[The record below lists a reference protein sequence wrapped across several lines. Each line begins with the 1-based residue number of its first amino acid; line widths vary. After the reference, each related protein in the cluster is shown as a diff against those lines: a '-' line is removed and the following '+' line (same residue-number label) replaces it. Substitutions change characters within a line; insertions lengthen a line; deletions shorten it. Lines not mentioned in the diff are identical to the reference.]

1 MFAGIYKKIVTDFSK
16 ITLFFLI
23 VLIIFSLYHSK
34 NFNLDASSDALL
46 LEGDPDLKY
55 LREVNQT
62 YGSKDFL
69 VLTYTPVSK
78 FTDKETILNLQLLK
92 SKIEKLSWV
101 DSVITIIDI
110 PLLNSTDEGLME
122 RLKNYKTLAYPEIDR
137 QRGFDEIINS
147 PIYKNYVISED
158 GKTSG
163 IVVYLKKD
171 ERLVEYIK
179 IKDKYFNQS
188 IETGLSKEEKNNYKK
203 FIKEYEDY
211 KNLYNI
217 RNHQNITEIRDVIG
231 KYGENAKI
239 YLGGI
244 PMIADDMMSY
254 IKSDIVVFGIGVFIF
269 IILTL
274 WFIFRNLKWVL
285 MPLLGCATSVI
296 IMIGL
301 LGLIGWKVTVIS
313 SNFIALMLILNMAMN
328 IHLTVR
334 FLQLKK
340 EFPNLS
346 KSEAIFESSKKMMLP
361 ILYTVLTTICAFLSL
376 VFSGIKPII
385 DFGWMMTL
393 GLIISLLVTFLL
405 LPSLISLLASE
416 NEVGLKD
423 TEKSIITSTLASFTK
438 KNKITIYG
446 STFLIIIFSVIG
458 ILKLEVENSFIN
470 YFDKDTEIYKG
481 MKKIDDDLGGTTP
494 LNIILKFPSNIEET
508 QGEEDEFDE
517 WEEENKN
524 NAEDKAKYWFTR
536 DKMDKIIKV
545 HDYLDSLPEVGK
557 VLSFGSILR
566 VAENLNNKKLQSLEI
581 AVLYSKIPDE
591 LKKEIISPY
600 ISVEKDEARISLRI
614 KDSLKNLRRND
625 LINKINSELNTK
637 LGLEKNEYK
646 LAGVLILFNNL
657 LQSLFKS
664 QILTLGIVILG
675 IFLMF
680 LILFRN
686 TAISVIGVVPN
697 FIAAF
702 FILGIIG
709 LLGIPLDMMTIT
721 IAAITIGIA
730 VDNSIHYIYRFKEEF
745 KKINDYNKTLDRCH
759 NTVGVAILNTSIT
772 IVFGFSILI
781 LSNFIPTIYFGI
793 FTGIA
798 MLLAMISVLTLLPKL
813 ILTYKPFGE
822 EPSKLAAMISVLTL
836 LPKLI
841 LTYKPFG
848 EEPSKLD

>member
-1 MFAGIYKKIVTDFSK
+1 MFASIYKRIVIDFSK
-16 ITLFFLI
+16 ITLLFLI
-23 VLIIFSLYHSK
+23 VVTVFSLYQSK

-55 LREVNQT
+55 LREINET
-62 YGSKDFL
+62 YGFKDFL
-69 VLTYTPVSK
+69 VLTYTPVSS
-78 FTDKETILNLQLLK
+78 FTEKETILNLQLLK
-92 SKIEKLSWV
+92 SKIEKLTWV
-101 DSVITIIDI
+101 DSVITVIDV
-110 PLLNSTDEGLME
+110 PLLKSTDEGLMD

-137 QRGFDEIINS
+137 NRGFDEILNS

-171 ERLVEYIK
+171 ERLAEYIK
-179 IKDKYFNQS
+179 IKDKYFIQIKES
-188 IETGLSKEEKNNYKK
+188 GLSKEEKKNYKK
-203 FIKEYEDY
+203 FIKEYEEY

-217 RNHQNITEIRDVIG
+217 RNHQNITEIRDVIS
-231 KYGENAKI
+231 KYGESAKI
-239 YLGGI
+239 HLGGI

-274 WFIFRNLKWVL
+274 WFIFRNLKWVA

-340 EFPNLS
+340 ESPQLS
-346 KSEAIFESSKKMMLP
+346 KGDAVFEASKRMMLP

-393 GLIISLLVTFLL
+393 GLIVSLLVTFLL
-405 LPSLISLLASE
+405 LPSLINLLSSE
-416 NEVGLKD
+416 SEIGLKD
-423 TEKSIITSTLASFTK
+423 TERSIITSALGSFTK
-438 KNKITIYG
+438 KNRILIFG
-446 STFLIIIFSVIG
+446 STLIMIIFSIVG
-458 ILKLEVENSFIN
+458 ISKLEVENSFIN
-470 YFDKDTEIYKG
+470 YFDKETEIYKG

-494 LNIILKFPSNIEET
+494 LNIILKFPTGQKVNQIAD
-508 QGEEDEFDE
+508 DEFDE
-517 WEEENKN
+517 WEEEDDAK
-524 NAEDKAKYWFTR
+524 EDKAKYWFTR

-545 HDYLDSLPEVGK
+545 HDYLDSLPQIGK

-566 VAENLNNKKLQSLEI
+566 VAEDLNNKELQSLEI
-581 AVLYSKIPDE
+581 AVLYSKIPE
-591 LKKEIISPY
+591 TIKTEIVSPY

-614 KDSLKNLRRND
+614 KDSLKDLRRND
-625 LINKINSELNTK
+625 LINKINLELNTK
-637 LGLEKNEYK
+637 VGFEKDEYK

-686 TAISVIGVVPN
+686 TVLSLIGIVPN

-745 KKINDYNKTLDRCH
+745 EKINNYNKTLDKCH
-759 NTVGVAILNTSIT
+759 STVGVAILNTSIT
-772 IVFGFSILI
+772 IVFGFSILV

-813 ILTYKPFGE
+813 ILTFKPFGKE
-822 EPSKLAAMISVLTL
+822 TK
-836 LPKLI
+836 I
-841 LTYKPFG
+841 LK
-848 EEPSKLD
+848 

>member
-1 MFAGIYKKIVTDFSK
+1 MVADIYKKIVIDFSK
-16 ITLFFLI
+16 VTILLI
-23 VLIIFSLYHSK
+23 AVLVGFSLYQSK

-69 VLTYTPVSK
+69 VLTYTPVSS
-78 FTDKETILNLQLLK
+78 FVEKETILNLQLLK
-92 SKIEKLSWV
+92 SKIEMLTWV
-101 DSVITIIDI
+101 DSVITVIDV
-110 PLLNSTDEGLME
+110 PLLKSTDEGLME
-122 RLKNYKTLAYPEIDR
+122 RLKNFKTLAYPEIDR
-137 QRGFDEIINS
+137 KRGFDEIINS

-171 ERLVEYIK
+171 ERLADYIK
-179 IKDKYFNQS
+179 IKDNYYNQS
-188 IETGLSKEEKNNYKK
+188 IEIGLSKEEKINYKK
-203 FIKEYEDY
+203 FIKEYDEY

-217 RNHQNITEIRDVIG
+217 RNHQNIAEIRDVIS
-231 KYGENAKI
+231 KYGESAKI
-239 YLGGI
+239 HLGGI

-254 IKSDIVVFGIGVFIF
+254 IKNDIVVFGIGVFIF
-269 IILTL
+269 IIITL
-274 WFIFRNLKWVL
+274 WFIFRNLKWVII
-285 MPLLGCATSVI
+285 PLLGCATSVI
-296 IMIGL
+296 VMIGL
-301 LGLIGWKVTVIS
+301 LGLLGWKVTVIS

-328 IHLTVR
+328 IHVTVR

-340 EFPNLS
+340 EFPQLI
-346 KSEAIFESSKKMMLP
+346 KSEAVLEASKKMMLP

-393 GLIISLLVTFLL
+393 GLIVSLFVTFLL
-405 LPSLISLLASE
+405 LPSLLNLFSSD
-416 NEVGLKD
+416 NEMSIKD
-423 TEKSIITSTLASFTK
+423 TEKSYITSALSLFTK
-438 KNKITIYG
+438 KNELLIFGT
-446 STFLIIIFSVIG
+446 TLIIIITSIFG
-458 ILKLEVENSFIN
+458 ISKLEVENSFIN
-470 YFDKDTEIYKG
+470 YFDKETEIYKG

-494 LNIILKFPSNIEET
+494 LNIILKFPVKQKEIT
-508 QGEEDEFDE
+508 KDEDEFDE
-517 WEEENKN
+517 WEEESK
-524 NAEDKAKYWFTR
+524 AGDDKEKYWFTR

-545 HDYLDSLPEVGK
+545 HDYLDSLPQIGK

-566 VAENLNNKKLQSLEI
+566 VAEDLNNKELQSLEI
-581 AVLYSKIPDE
+581 AVLYSKIPE
-591 LKKEIISPY
+591 TIKKEIVTPY
-600 ISVEKDEARISLRI
+600 ISVEKDEARISVRI
-614 KDSLKNLRRND
+614 KDSLKD
-625 LINKINSELNTK
+625 LINSDLNTK
-637 LGLEKNEYK
+637 LGLNKDEYK
-646 LAGVLILFNNL
+646 LVGVLILFNNL

-664 QILTLGIVILG
+664 QILTLGIVMLG

-680 LILFRN
+680 FILFRN
-686 TAISVIGVVPN
+686 IVLSFIGVVPN

-759 NTVGVAILNTSIT
+759 STVGIAILNTSIT

-781 LSNFIPTIYFGI
+781 LSNFIPTIYFGV

-813 ILTYKPFGE
+813 ILTLKPFGD
-822 EPSKLAAMISVLTL
+822 KIN
-836 LPKLI
+836 KLI
-841 LTYKPFG
+841 
-848 EEPSKLD
+848 

>member
-1 MFAGIYKKIVTDFSK
+1 MFVSIYKKIVIDFSK
-16 ITLFFLI
+16 ITLLFLAL
-23 VLIIFSLYHSK
+23 VVIFSLYQSK

-55 LREVNQT
+55 LREVNRT

-69 VLTYTPVSK
+69 VLTYTPVSS
-78 FTDKETILNLQLLK
+78 FIEKETILNLQLLK

-101 DSVITIIDI
+101 DSVVTVIDV
-110 PLLNSTDEGLME
+110 PLLKSTDEGLME

-137 QRGFDEIINS
+137 KRGFDEIINS

-163 IVVYLKKD
+163 VVIYLKKD
-171 ERLVEYIK
+171 KRLAEYIK
-179 IKDKYFNQS
+179 VKEKYLLQQS
-188 IETGLSKEEKNNYKK
+188 DTGLSKEEKINYKK
-203 FIKEYEDY
+203 FNKEYENY

-231 KYGENAKI
+231 KYGQNAKI
-239 YLGGI
+239 HLGGI

-274 WFIFRNLKWVL
+274 WFIFRNLKWVV

-301 LGLIGWKVTVIS
+301 LGLLGWKVTVIS

-328 IHLTVR
+328 IHVTVR

-340 EFPNLS
+340 EFPELT
-346 KSEAIFESSKKMMLP
+346 KDEAVFQASKKMMLP

-393 GLIISLLVTFLL
+393 GLLISLLVTFLL
-405 LPSLISLLASE
+405 LPSLINLISSE

-423 TEKSIITSTLASFTK
+423 TEKSLITAALGSFTK
-438 KNKITIYG
+438 KNKIIIFG
-446 STFLIIIFSVIG
+446 SALLIIILSIIG

-470 YFDKDTEIYKG
+470 YFDKETEIYKG

-494 LNIILKFPSNIEET
+494 LNIILKFPTKLEKTKAED
-508 QGEEDEFDE
+508 DEFDE
-517 WEEENKN
+517 WEEENEN
-524 NAEDKAKYWFTR
+524 EEDKAKYWFTR

-545 HDYLDSLPEVGK
+545 HDYLDSLPEIGK

-566 VAENLNNKKLQSLEI
+566 VAEDLNNKELQSLEI
-581 AVLYSKIPDE
+581 AVLYSKIPE
-591 LKKEIISPY
+591 AIKTEIVSPY
-600 ISVEKDEARISLRI
+600 ISVEKDEARISVRI
-614 KDSLKNLRRND
+614 KDSLENLRRNE
-625 LINKINSELNTK
+625 LINKINSELSTE
-637 LGLEKNEYK
+637 LGLEKDEYK

-664 QILTLGIVILG
+664 QILTLGIVIFG

-680 LILFRN
+680 FILFKN
-686 TAISVIGVVPN
+686 LIISLIGVVPN

-709 LLGIPLDMMTIT
+709 LLEIPLDMMTIT

-745 KKINDYNKTLDRCH
+745 KKINNYNETLDRCH
-759 NTVGVAILNTSIT
+759 STVGIAILNTSIT
-772 IVFGFSILI
+772 IVFGFSILV

-793 FTGIA
+793 FTGLA
-798 MLLAMISVLTLLPKL
+798 MLMAMISVLTLLPKL
-813 ILTYKPFGE
+813 ILTFKPFGKE
-822 EPSKLAAMISVLTL
+822 INELT
-836 LPKLI
+836 
-841 LTYKPFG
+841 
-848 EEPSKLD
+848 

>member
-1 MFAGIYKKIVTDFSK
+1 MFANIYKKIVIDFSK
-16 ITLFFLI
+16 VTLFFLI
-23 VLIIFSLYHSK
+23 VLIGFSLYQAK

-55 LREVNQT
+55 LREVNKT

-69 VLTYTPVSK
+69 VLTYTPISS
-78 FTDKETILNLQLLK
+78 FTEKETILNLQLLK
-92 SKIEKLSWV
+92 SKIDKLTWV
-101 DSVITIIDI
+101 DSVITVIDV
-110 PLLNSTDEGLME
+110 PLLKSSDEGLME

-137 QRGFDEIINS
+137 KRGFDEIINS

-171 ERLVEYIK
+171 ERLAEYIK
-179 IKDKYFNQS
+179 IKDKYFSQKT
-188 IETGLSKEEKNNYKK
+188 ETGLSKKERVNYKK
-203 FIKEYEDY
+203 FLVEYEEY
-211 KNLYNI
+211 KNLYNV
-217 RNHQNITEIRDVIG
+217 RNHQNISEIRDVIN

-239 YLGGI
+239 HLGGI

-274 WFIFRNLKWVL
+274 WFIFRNFKWVI

-328 IHLTVR
+328 IHVTVR

-340 EFPNLS
+340 EFPQLT
-346 KSEAIFESSKKMMLP
+346 KEEAIFDASKKMMLP

-393 GLIISLLVTFLL
+393 GLIVSLFITFLL
-405 LPSLISLLASE
+405 LPSLLNLFSSDEEI
-416 NEVGLKD
+416 GIKD
-423 TEKSIITSTLASFTK
+423 TEKSLITSALGSFTK
-438 KNKITIYG
+438 NNKILIFG
-446 STFLIIIFSVIG
+446 STFLIIIFSIIG
-458 ILKLEVENSFIN
+458 ISKLEVENSFIN
-470 YFDKDTEIYKG
+470 YFDKETEIYKG

-494 LNIILKFPSNIEET
+494 LNIILKFPVKKEET
-508 QGEEDEFDE
+508 KGESDEFDE
-517 WEEENKN
+517 WEEENEA
-524 NAEDKAKYWFTR
+524 AEEKAKYWFTR

-545 HDYLDSLPEVGK
+545 HDYLDSLPEIGK

-566 VAENLNNKKLQSLEI
+566 VAEDLNNKELQSLEI
-581 AVLYSKIPDE
+581 AVLYSKIPE
-591 LKKEIISPY
+591 LIKKEIVTPY
-600 ISVEKDEARISLRI
+600 ISVDKDEARISVRI
-614 KDSLKNLRRND
+614 KDSLENLRRDD
-625 LINKINSELNTK
+625 LIKKINSDLNTK
-637 LGLEKNEYK
+637 LGLEKDEYK

-680 LILFRN
+680 FVLFRN
-686 TAISVIGVVPN
+686 VILSSIGVVPN

-745 KKINDYNKTLDRCH
+745 KKINNYDKTLDRCH
-759 NTVGVAILNTSIT
+759 STVGVAILNTSIT
-772 IVFGFSILI
+772 IVFGFSILV
-781 LSNFIPTIYFGI
+781 LSNFIPTIYFGV

-798 MLLAMISVLTLLPKL
+798 MLLAMTSVLTLLPKL
-813 ILTYKPFGE
+813 ILILKPFGQE
-822 EPSKLAAMISVLTL
+822 K
-836 LPKLI
+836 
-841 LTYKPFG
+841 
-848 EEPSKLD
+848 

>member
-1 MFAGIYKKIVTDFSK
+1 MFASIYKRIVIDFSK
-16 ITLFFLI
+16 ITLLFLI
-23 VLIIFSLYHSK
+23 VVTVFSLYQSK

-55 LREVNQT
+55 LREINET
-62 YGSKDFL
+62 YGFKDFL
-69 VLTYTPVSK
+69 VLTYTPVSS
-78 FTDKETILNLQLLK
+78 FTEKETILNLQLLK
-92 SKIEKLSWV
+92 SKIEKLTWV
-101 DSVITIIDI
+101 DSVITVIDV
-110 PLLNSTDEGLME
+110 PLLKSTDEGLMD

-137 QRGFDEIINS
+137 NRGFDEILNS

-171 ERLVEYIK
+171 ERLAEYIK
-179 IKDKYFNQS
+179 IKDKYFIQIKES
-188 IETGLSKEEKNNYKK
+188 GLSKEEKKNYKK
-203 FIKEYEDY
+203 FIKEYEEY

-217 RNHQNITEIRDVIG
+217 RNHQNITEIRDVIS
-231 KYGENAKI
+231 KYGESAKI
-239 YLGGI
+239 HLGGI

-274 WFIFRNLKWVL
+274 WFIFRNLKWVA

-340 EFPNLS
+340 ESPQLS
-346 KSEAIFESSKKMMLP
+346 KGDAVFEASKRMMLP

-393 GLIISLLVTFLL
+393 GLIVSLLVTFLL
-405 LPSLISLLASE
+405 LPSLINLLSSE
-416 NEVGLKD
+416 SEIGLKD
-423 TEKSIITSTLASFTK
+423 TERSIITSALGSFTK
-438 KNKITIYG
+438 KNRILIFG
-446 STFLIIIFSVIG
+446 STLIMIIFSIVG
-458 ILKLEVENSFIN
+458 ISKLEVENSFIN
-470 YFDKDTEIYKG
+470 YFDKETEIYKG

-494 LNIILKFPSNIEET
+494 LNIILKFPTGQKVNQIAD
-508 QGEEDEFDE
+508 DEFDE
-517 WEEENKN
+517 WEEEDDAK
-524 NAEDKAKYWFTR
+524 EDKAKYWFTR

-545 HDYLDSLPEVGK
+545 HDYLDSLPQIGK

-566 VAENLNNKKLQSLEI
+566 VAEDLNNKELQSLEI
-581 AVLYSKIPDE
+581 AVLYSKIPE
-591 LKKEIISPY
+591 TIKTEIISPY
-600 ISVEKDEARISLRI
+600 ISVEKDEARISVRI
-614 KDSLKNLRRND
+614 KDSLKDLRRND
-625 LINKINSELNTK
+625 LINKINLELNTK
-637 LGLEKNEYK
+637 LGFEKNEYK

-680 LILFRN
+680 FILFRN
-686 TAISVIGVVPN
+686 IVLSLIGIVPN

-709 LLGIPLDMMTIT
+709 FLEIPLDMMTIT

-730 VDNSIHYIYRFKEEF
+730 VDNSIHYIYRFREEF
-745 KKINDYNKTLDRCH
+745 KKISDYNKTLDKCH
-759 NTVGVAILNTSIT
+759 STVGIAILNTSIT
-772 IVFGFSILI
+772 IVFGFSILV
-781 LSNFIPTIYFGI
+781 LSNFIPTIYFGV

-813 ILTYKPFGE
+813 ILTFKPFDN
-822 EPSKLAAMISVLTL
+822 KINSV
-836 LPKLI
+836 
-841 LTYKPFG
+841 
-848 EEPSKLD
+848 

>member
-1 MFAGIYKKIVTDFSK
+1 MFANIYKKIVIDFSK
-16 ITLFFLI
+16 ITLLFLA
-23 VLIIFSLYHSK
+23 VLISFSLYQSK

-69 VLTYTPVSK
+69 VLTYTPVSS

-92 SKIEKLSWV
+92 SKIEKLTWV
-101 DSVITIIDI
+101 DSVITIIDV
-110 PLLNSTDEGLME
+110 PLLKSSDEGLME

-137 QRGFDEIINS
+137 KRGFDEIINS

-171 ERLVEYIK
+171 KRLAEYIK
-179 IKDKYFNQS
+179 VKDKYFNQL
-188 IETGLSKEEKNNYKK
+188 IESGLSKKENINYKK
-203 FIKEYEDY
+203 FLKEYEDY

-217 RNHQNITEIRDVIG
+217 RNHQNITEIRDVIN
-231 KYGENAKI
+231 KYGESAKI
-239 YLGGI
+239 HLGGI

-254 IKSDIVVFGIGVFIF
+254 IKSDIIVFGIGVFLF

-274 WFIFRNLKWVL
+274 WVIFRNIKWVAIPL
-285 MPLLGCATSVI
+285 MGCATSVI
-296 IMIGL
+296 VMIGL

-328 IHLTVR
+328 IHVTVR

-340 EFPNLS
+340 EFPELT
-346 KSEAIFESSKKMMLP
+346 KSEAVLEASKKMMLP

-393 GLIISLLVTFLL
+393 GLIVSLLVTFLL
-405 LPSLISLLASE
+405 LPSLLNIFSSD
-416 NEVGLKD
+416 NEINIKD
-423 TEKSIITSTLASFTK
+423 TEESFITSAFGSFTK
-438 KNKITIYG
+438 KNKI
-446 STFLIIIFSVIG
+446 LIFGVTLLIVLFSAVG
-458 ILKLEVENSFIN
+458 ISKLEVENSFIN
-470 YFDKDTEIYKG
+470 YFDKETEIYKG
-481 MKKIDDDLGGTTP
+481 MKKIDEDLGGTTP
-494 LNIILKFPSNIEET
+494 LNIILKFPIKKEKII
-508 QGEEDEFDE
+508 EEDEFSE
-517 WEEENKN
+517 WEEENKTTG
-524 NAEDKAKYWFTR
+524 EEKAKYWFTR

-545 HDYLDSLPEVGK
+545 HDYLDSLPEIGK

-566 VAENLNNKKLQSLEI
+566 VAEDLNNKELQSLEI
-581 AVLYSKIPDE
+581 AVLYSKIPE
-591 LKKEIISPY
+591 TIKKEIVSPY
-600 ISVEKDEARISLRI
+600 ISVDKDEARISVRI
-614 KDSLKNLRRND
+614 KDSSENLRRND
-625 LINKINSELNTK
+625 LIKKINSELNTK
-637 LGLEKNEYK
+637 LGLKKDEYK

-664 QILTLGIVILG
+664 QILTLGIVMLG

-680 LILFRN
+680 FILFRN
-686 TAISVIGVVPN
+686 LMISFIGVVPN

-745 KKINDYNKTLDRCH
+745 KKINNYNKTLDRCH
-759 NTVGVAILNTSIT
+759 STVGVAILNTSIT
-772 IVFGFSILI
+772 IVFGFSILV
-781 LSNFIPTIYFGI
+781 LSNFIPTIYFGV

-813 ILTYKPFGE
+813 ILILKPFGKE
-822 EPSKLAAMISVLTL
+822 TSSV
-836 LPKLI
+836 I
-841 LTYKPFG
+841 
-848 EEPSKLD
+848 

>member
-1 MFAGIYKKIVTDFSK
+1 MFLSIYKKIIIDFSK
-16 ITLFFLI
+16 ITL
-23 VLIIFSLYHSK
+23 VLLSTLVIFSFYQAR

-46 LEGDPDLKY
+46 LDGDPDLKY
-55 LREVNQT
+55 LREVNET

-69 VLTYTPVSK
+69 VLTYAPVSS
-78 FTDKETILNLQLLK
+78 FTEKETILNLQLLK

-101 DSVITIIDI
+101 DGVITLIDV
-110 PLLNSTDEGLME
+110 PLLKSTDEGLME

-137 QRGFDEIINS
+137 ERGFDEIINS

-171 ERLVEYIK
+171 ERLAEYIK
-179 IKDKYFNQS
+179 IKDKYFDRSND
-188 IETGLSKEEKNNYKK
+188 TGLSKDEKINYKK
-203 FIKEYEDY
+203 FIKEYEEY

-217 RNHQNITEIRDVIG
+217 RNHQNIAEIRDVIN

-239 YLGGI
+239 HLGGI

-254 IKSDIVVFGIGVFIF
+254 IKSDIIVFGIGVFIF

-274 WFIFRNLKWVL
+274 WLIFRKLKWVM

-296 IMIGL
+296 IMVGL
-301 LGLIGWKVTVIS
+301 LGLLGWKVTVIS

-328 IHLTVR
+328 IHITVR
-334 FLQLKK
+334 YLQLKK
-340 EFPNLS
+340 EFS
-346 KSEAIFESSKKMMLP
+346 QITKEEAVLKASRKMFLP

-376 VFSGIKPII
+376 VLSGIKPII
-385 DFGWMMTL
+385 DFGLMMTL
-393 GLIISLLVTFLL
+393 GLIVSLFVTFLL
-405 LPSLISLLASE
+405 LPSLINLFSSD
-416 NEVGLKD
+416 NEINIKD
-423 TEKSIITSTLASFTK
+423 TDKSFITSILASFTK
-438 KNKITIYG
+438 NSGISIFVLTIV
-446 STFLIIIFSVIG
+446 IVVFSVIG

-470 YFDKDTEIYKG
+470 YFDKETEIYKG

-494 LNIILKFPSNIEET
+494 LNIILKFPSNTKENKKV
-508 QGEEDEFDE
+508 EDEFDE
-517 WEEENKN
+517 WEEENSSE
-524 NAEDKAKYWFTR
+524 EDKAKYWFTR

-545 HDYLDSLPEVGK
+545 HDYLDSLPEIGK

-566 VAENLNNKKLQSLEI
+566 VAEDLNNKELQSLEI
-581 AVLYSKIPDE
+581 AVLYSKIPE
-591 LKKEIISPY
+591 AIRTEIISPY
-600 ISVEKDEARISLRI
+600 ISVEKDEARISVRI
-614 KDSLKNLRRND
+614 KDSLKDLRRNE
-625 LINKINSELNTK
+625 LIKKINLEINTK

-664 QILTLGIVILG
+664 QILTLGVVILG
-675 IFLMF
+675 IFFMF
-680 LILFRN
+680 FVLFRN
-686 TAISVIGVVPN
+686 SALSFIGVVPN

-709 LLGIPLDMMTIT
+709 LLNIPLDMMTIT

-730 VDNSIHYIYRFKEEF
+730 VDNSIHYIYRFREEF
-745 KKINDYNKTLDRCH
+745 EKIKDYKKTLDKCH
-759 NTVGVAILNTSIT
+759 STVGVAILNTSIT

-798 MLLAMISVLTLLPKL
+798 MLFAMISVLTLLPKL
-813 ILTYKPFGE
+813 IIFLKPFGKE
-822 EPSKLAAMISVLTL
+822 AND
-836 LPKLI
+836 LP
-841 LTYKPFG
+841 
-848 EEPSKLD
+848 

>member
-1 MFAGIYKKIVTDFSK
+1 MFASIYKKIITDFSK
-16 ITLFFLI
+16 ITLLFLI
-23 VLIIFSLYHSK
+23 VLIIFSLYQSK

-69 VLTYTPVSK
+69 VLTYAPISS
-78 FTDKETILNLQLLK
+78 FSEKETILNLQLLK

-101 DSVITIIDI
+101 DSVITIIDV
-110 PLLNSTDEGLME
+110 PLLKSTDEGLME

-137 QRGFDEIINS
+137 ERGFDEILNS
-147 PIYKNYVISED
+147 PIYRNYVISED

-171 ERLVEYIK
+171 ERLAEYIK
-179 IKDKYFNQS
+179 VKEKYFNQS
-188 IETGLSKEEKNNYKK
+188 NETGLSKEEKINYKK
-203 FIKEYEDY
+203 FSKEYEDY

-217 RNHQNITEIRDVIG
+217 RNHQNISEIRDVIS
-231 KYGENAKI
+231 KYGENSKI
-239 YLGGI
+239 HLGGI

-254 IKSDIVVFGIGVFIF
+254 IKNDIVVFGIGVFIF
-269 IILTL
+269 IVLTL
-274 WFIFRNLKWVL
+274 WFIFRNLKWVV

-340 EFPNLS
+340 EFPQLT
-346 KSEAIFESSKKMMLP
+346 KSETVFIASKKMMLP

-393 GLIISLLVTFLL
+393 GLVVSLIVTFLL
-405 LPSLISLLASE
+405 LPSLISLLSSE
-416 NEVGLKD
+416 NEIGLKD
-423 TEKSIITSTLASFTK
+423 TEKSFITSALGSFTK
-438 KNKITIYG
+438 NSKFLIFG
-446 STFLIIIFSVIG
+446 STFLIILFSVVG
-458 ILKLEVENSFIN
+458 IFKLEVENSFIN
-470 YFDKDTEIYKG
+470 YFDKETEIYKG
-481 MKKIDDDLGGTTP
+481 MKKIDDNLGGTTP
-494 LNIILKFPSNIEET
+494 LNIILKFPSNQVKTKIEN
-508 QGEEDEFDE
+508 DEFDE
-517 WEEENKN
+517 WEEDNENN
-524 NAEDKAKYWFTR
+524 DEDKSKYWFTR

-545 HDYLDSLPEVGK
+545 HDYLDSLPEIGK

-566 VAENLNNKKLQSLEI
+566 VAEDLNNKELQSLEI
-581 AVLYSKIPDE
+581 AVLYSKIPE
-591 LKKEIISPY
+591 EIKKEIVSPY
-600 ISVEKDEARISLRI
+600 ISVEKDEARINVRI
-614 KDSLKNLRRND
+614 KDSLKDLRRND

-637 LGLEKNEYK
+637 LNLNKDEYK

-680 LILFRN
+680 FILFRN
-686 TAISVIGVVPN
+686 TILSFIGVVPN

-730 VDNSIHYIYRFKEEF
+730 VDNSIHYIYRFQEEF
-745 KKINDYNKTLDRCH
+745 KKINNYNKTLDRCH

-772 IVFGFSILI
+772 IVFGFSILV

-822 EPSKLAAMISVLTL
+822 EISELN
-836 LPKLI
+836 
-841 LTYKPFG
+841 
-848 EEPSKLD
+848 